1 MYENRNKEFVIIPEE
16 EDKCPWQEKNE
27 SEIFGL
33 I

>member
-1 MYENRNKEFVIIPEE
+1 MKTEFVIIPED
-16 EDKCPWQEKNE
+16 EDKCPWQEKDL